1 MGILISQPVAYG
13 HTITAE
19 EAMDHIFGLVLL
31 NDWSARDVQFA
42 EMVPLGPFNGKASAT
57 SISPWVIM
65 PEALKQSLTSSANG
79 PTPETQ
85 SKLAPHLQQR
95 QEISTWDVELDVSI
109 LRAGTD
115 SPVKLCQSNLKYG
128 YWSPA
133 QMVAHQASSGC
144 GLATGDLIGT
154 GTLSAPGH
162 TDEKPTLGC
171 LHELT
176 KAGTQPICL
185 LGQQQRSEMTWLHDG
200 DEVIFT
206 GWAGVLGGKER
217 NIGFGELRGRIVGS
231 TSDGAEMLS

>member
-19 EAMDHIFGLVLL
+19 EAMDHIFALVLL

-95 QEISTWDVELDVSI
+95 QESSTWDVELDVSI

-115 SPVKLCQSNLKYG
+115 SAVKLCHSNLKYG

-162 TDEKPTLGC
+162 TEENPTLGC

-176 KAGTQPICL
+176 KAGTQPIRL
-185 LGQQQRSEMTWLHDG
+185 HGQQQQNKMTWLGDG

-206 GWAGVLGGKER
+206 GWAGTVGGKER
-217 NIGFGELRGRIVGS
+217 NIGFGELRGKIVGS
-231 TSDGAEMLS
+231 TID

>member
-1 MGILISQPVAYG
+1 MIRNPESSSYTFSPTSRFDFELEMGILISQPVPYVHAV
-13 HTITAE
+13 TAE

-65 PEALKQSLTSSANG
+65 PEALKQSRTGSENG
-79 PTPETQ
+79 PTLETQ
-85 SKLAPHLQQR
+85 SKLTTHLQQK
-95 QEISTWDVELDVSI
+95 QENSTWDVELDVSI

-144 GLATGDLIGT
+144 GLV
-154 GTLSAPGH
+154 H
-162 TDEKPTLGC
+162 
-171 LHELT
+171 
-176 KAGTQPICL
+176 
-185 LGQQQRSEMTWLHDG
+185 R
-200 DEVIFT
+200 
-206 GWAGVLGGKER
+206 
-217 NIGFGELRGRIVGS
+217 
-231 TSDGAEMLS
+231 